1 MSSLG
6 SKGVLFV
13 FRLFSIAIEN
23 LSIYIRKI
31 IIVDFQLF
39 CEKKKIFF
47 YIIFL
52 VSICCFPYVPTATML
67 VFGCDSAQ
75 R

>member
-39 CEKKKIFF
+39 CENKICF

-52 VSICCFPYVPTATML
+52 VSICCFPYVHTATML